1 MSDAVLHDFWRSSA
15 AYRVRIVLNLKGVTY
30 RSVPIDLSKGEH
42 ERDDYHSLNPQGLVP
57 TLQIDGHVLTQSLAI
72 IDFLDATHPEPPM
85 VSSDP
90 VRRSRTLAQALTIA
104 ADIHPVN
111 NLRILNALRAEFG
124 ASEEQVRLW
133 VQRWIVSGFAA
144 LEETAPATGL
154 FGGATPDS
162 SPNLADVCLVPQ
174 MYNARRFEL
183 DLTPYPK
190 LVRIDAAAR
199 ALDPVARA
207 APEAVKPN

>member
-1 MSDAVLHDFWRSSA
+1 MGEVVLHDYWRSSA
-15 AYRVRIVLNLKGVTY
+15 AYRVRIVLNLKGIAW
-30 RSVPIDLSKGEH
+30 RSKPLDLIGGEHKGE
-42 ERDDYHSLNPQGLVP
+42 DYHSLNPQGLVP
-57 TLQIDGHVLTQSLAI
+57 TLEVDGQVITQSLAI
-72 IDFLDATHPEPPM
+72 IDYLDAAHESPPM

-90 VRRSRTLAQALTIA
+90 ARRARTLAQALIVA

-111 NLRILNALRAEFG
+111 NMRVLNALRSDFG

-133 VQRWIVSGFAA
+133 VQRWIAAGFAA
-144 LEETAPATGL
+144 LEELAPDTGL
-154 FGGATPDS
+154 FGGAA
-162 SPNLADVCLVPQ
+162 PNLADVCLVPQ

-183 DLTPYPK
+183 DLDTYPR

-207 APEAVKPN
+207 APEAVRPG

>member
-1 MSDAVLHDFWRSSA
+1 MSEVVFHEYWRSSA
-15 AYRVRIVLNLKGVTY
+15 AYRVRIVLNLKGVAY
-30 RSVPIDLSKGEH
+30 RSVQLDLSKGENQR
-42 ERDDYHSLNPQGLVP
+42 EDYHSLNPQGLVP
-57 TLQIDGHVLTQSLAI
+57 TLEIDGHVLTQSLAI
-72 IDFLDATHPEPPM
+72 IDYLDATHQHPPM

-90 VRRSRTLAQALTIA
+90 LKRSRTLAQALTIA

-111 NLRILNALRAEFG
+111 NLRILNALRSDFG

-133 VQRWIVSGFAA
+133 VQRWIAAGFAA
-144 LEETAPATGL
+144 LEQSAPDAGL
-154 FGGATPDS
+154 FGGETPD
-162 SPNLADVCLVPQ
+162 LADVCLIAQ

-183 DLTPYPK
+183 DLAPYPR

-207 APEAVKPN
+207 APEAVNPG

>member
-1 MSDAVLHDFWRSSA
+1 MSETVLHDFWRSSA
-15 AYRVRIVLNLKGVTY
+15 AYRVRIVLNLQGVAYITAP
-30 RSVPIDLSKGEH
+30 VDLPSGEH

-72 IDFLDATHPEPPM
+72 IDYLDATHPEPPM

-90 VRRSRTLAQALTIA
+90 LRRSRTLAQALMIA

-111 NLRILNALRAEFG
+111 NLRILNALRTDFG

-133 VQRWIVSGFAA
+133 IQRWISTGFAA
-144 LEETAPATGL
+144 LEQSAPEAGL
-154 FGGATPDS
+154 FGGAMPD
-162 SPNLADVCLVPQ
+162 LADVCLIPQ
-174 MYNARRFEL
+174 IYNARRFEL
-183 DLTPYPK
+183 DLAPYPR

-207 APEAVKPN
+207 APEAVKPD

>member
-1 MSDAVLHDFWRSSA
+1 MSETVLHDFWRSSA
-15 AYRVRIVLNLKGVTY
+15 AYRVRIVLNLKGVAYTTAP
-30 RSVPIDLSKGEH
+30 VDLPSGEH

-72 IDFLDATHPEPPM
+72 IDYLDATHTEPPM

-90 VRRSRTLAQALTIA
+90 LRRSRTLARALTIA

-111 NLRILNALRAEFG
+111 NLRILNALRTDFG

-133 VQRWIVSGFAA
+133 IQRWISTGFAA
-144 LEETAPATGL
+144 LEQSAPEAGL
-154 FGGATPDS
+154 FGGAMPD
-162 SPNLADVCLVPQ
+162 LADVCLIPQ

-183 DLTPYPK
+183 DLAPYPR

-199 ALDPVARA
+199 SLDPVARA
-207 APEAVKPN
+207 APEAVRPN